1 MPTALLLIP
10 YCTELIFEITHICR
24 GNYGS
29 VLLLTSSHRIV
40 NSTLRRGNNY
50 SKVKNVTPGHTLG

>member
-10 YCTELIFEITHICR
+10 YCAELIFEITHICR

-29 VLLLTSSHRIV
+29 VLLLTSSHRI
-40 NSTLRRGNNY
+40 NSTLRRGNNLN
-50 SKVKNVTPGHTLG
+50 KVKNVTPGHTLG